1 MEGFGWIVL
10 GCHAVILLGEP
21 SERRNIRVSF
31 LGDAG
36 GSGKGV
42 QVWKGK
48 GYGAVMR
55 CSGSS
60 FGTFFLFPSIFFFL
74 HRYISTACVIRYPRH
89 SNMADCT

>member
-10 GCHAVILLGEP
+10 GRHAVILLGEP

-36 GSGKGV
+36 GEWEGSSGIR
-42 QVWKGK
+42 KGK
-48 GYGAVMR
+48 GYRAVMR

-60 FGTFFLFPSIFFFL
+60 FGTFFLFPSIFFFCIGIYRQL
-74 HRYISTACVIRYPRH
+74 V
-89 SNMADCT
+89 